1 MTRATLLA
9 RVLLAVTL
17 AVATGVHQSRAQCV
31 TNVCPPPPGPSGGG
45 GGSDNGNNRALWYAA
60 GGVLAIIA
68 GWAIKTQLFPDPGPG
83 GSPPPAGGPY
93 GGPPPSG
100 QFDPTPPAPRLGSLL
115 PSGGGGGSNVASK
128 SGGSKGSNQGGS
140 QTASRRGFDVP
151 PLGVPFVPD
160 EVILDIPSS
169 VPTATL
175 DAIAARHAM
184 TRVETQEMRLIGRTL
199 HRWRIT
205 GGTSVPEM
213 IQNMIG
219 ERQVNGAGANF
230 LYVLAQDQSVLVN
243 SDQYAPQ
250 KLNLTE
256 AHRLAKGDRILVAI
270 IDSEVDASHPDL
282 AGAITATLDAASED
296 EKPHS
301 HGTGMAGAIA
311 ARRTMLG
318 TAPRVGLLTVRA
330 FSMKANTAEGTTF
343 NILKGL
349 DWAAAQGA
357 RVVNM
362 SFAGPADPR
371 LKDALAKA
379 YKKGIVLIAAAGNA
393 GPRSPPLFPAADP
406 NVIAVTATDAD
417 DAIFSGANRGDHI
430 AVAAPGVEILAPA
443 PDGTYQ
449 FTTGTS
455 VAAAEVS
462 GVAALLIERNPALT
476 PADVK
481 RILMET
487 AQDLGPKGRDRDFG
501 AGLVNAL
508 KAVSAARPA
517 NRVSSR

>member
-1 MTRATLLA
+1 MTRATLLT
-9 RVLLAVTL
+9 RVLLAAAL
-17 AVATGVHQSRAQCV
+17 ACTTSIDDGRAQCV
-31 TNVCPPPPGPSGGG
+31 TNFCPPPTPGPGGG
-45 GGSDNGNNRALWYAA
+45 GGSSDNNRALWYAA
-60 GGVLAIIA
+60 GGVLAVIA
-68 GWAIKTQLFPDPGPG
+68 GWAIKTHFFPD
-83 GSPPPAGGPY
+83 AGGP
-93 GGPPPSG
+93 PSPPSG
-100 QFDPTPPAPRLGSLL
+100 PPYGQPPLGPIGGDPMPPAPRLGSLP
-115 PSGGGGGSNVASK
+115 PSGGGSNNVASRN
-128 SGGSKGSNQGGS
+128 GGSKNQGGT
-140 QTASRRGFDVP
+140 QTARRGFDVP
-151 PLGVPFVPD
+151 PFGAPFVPN

-169 VPTATL
+169 VPTASL

-184 TRVETQEMRLIGRTL
+184 TRLETQEMRLIGRTL
-199 HRWRIT
+199 HRWRIN
-205 GGTSVPEM
+205 GGTPVPEM
-213 IQNMIG
+213 IVNMAG
-219 ERQVNGAGANF
+219 ERSINGAGAN
-230 LYVLAQDQSVLVN
+230 YIYALAQDPAVPVN

-250 KLNLTE
+250 KLNLPE
-256 AHRLAKGDRILVAI
+256 AHRLARGDRVLVAV

-282 AGAITATLDAASED
+282 SGAIAASYEAAAD

-330 FSMKANTAEGTTF
+330 FSSKANSAEGTTF

-362 SFAGPADPR
+362 SFAGPSDPR

-379 YKKGIVLIAAAGNA
+379 SKKGMVLIAAAGNA

-487 AQDLGPKGRDRDFG
+487 AHDLGPKGRDREFG

-508 KAVSAARPA
+508 RAVSAARPTS
-517 NRVSSR
+517 RVSSR